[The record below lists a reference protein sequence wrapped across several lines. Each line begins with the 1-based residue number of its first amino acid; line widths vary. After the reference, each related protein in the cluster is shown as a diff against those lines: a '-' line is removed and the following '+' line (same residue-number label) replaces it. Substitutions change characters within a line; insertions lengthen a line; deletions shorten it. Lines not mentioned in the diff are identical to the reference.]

1 MHNNMQQGVQMDTTH
16 NIITMLGVVGQQC
29 CIYCTGLKKRVHR
42 PQDCL
47 GHQHGRHFI
56 VLGHQYGGSDI
67 M

>member
-1 MHNNMQQGVQMDTTH
+1 MHNNMQQGVQMDATR
-16 NIITMLGVVGQQC
+16 NIQQC
-29 CIYCTGLKKRVHR
+29 WELLVNNVAFICMGLKKRVHR

-47 GHQHGRHFI
+47 GHQHGCRFI

>member
-1 MHNNMQQGVQMDTTH
+1 MHNNVQQGVQMDAIR
-16 NIITMLGVVGQQC
+16 NIQQC
-29 CIYCTGLKKRVHR
+29 WELLVNNVAFIYTGLKKRVHR

-47 GHQHGRHFI
+47 GHQHGCRFI

>member
-1 MHNNMQQGVQMDTTH
+1 MQQSVQMDTTR
-16 NIITMLGVVGQQC
+16 NIQQC
-29 CIYCTGLKKRVHR
+29 WESLANNVVSICTGLKKRAHR

-47 GHQHGRHFI
+47 GHQHGSCFI